1 MTIGNAMPLGN
12 RRRADAVS
20 CRPDRPCFSVETDRL
35 SSIRV
40 LILSETAPLNPE
52 KPATGLAVR
61 HTRMAEALAASGAKV
76 TFAHREPV
84 ASSASASYAFEVIPA
99 PDPDVL
105 ARWIRRQSPDVAV
118 LGYWEFHDWIPCSFE
133 GALVLDYVA
142 PRMLERQFEDRD
154 RLAEDA
160 SRLVPL
166 LERCREVWVGH
177 ERQVDL
183 MLPWMLLAGHDCRFR
198 APIRVV
204 PISAPVADAP
214 AARHPEDPPLA
225 FHGGQDWPWRQ
236 SERWLDR
243 LQQEDHG
250 WRLADLSGPERLR
263 GFADYL
269 DRLSECDLLLEL
281 CDENTERRYSQSFRM
296 TDALSR
302 GVPVVANRFL
312 PIAAA
317 IERQG
322 AGWLIDEPEE
332 LGPLLAELA
341 KRPDALRKAAEG
353 ALALAREQFD
363 AERHYAGLA
372 AHLQQLAAQPLAER
386 PKALDLGPREA
397 EGWSGSAVVRDYA
410 RRWVH
415 HRLRLP
421 VHRWL
426 RRRGAKRPQ
435 PSDDAGRCW
444 VVVSRP
450 DLFPTDHGAAVKIE
464 RTAWALSF
472 HVDRVVLLSDRRD
485 RYWVYDRGERS
496 EHRFPLWPRI
506 AGWPRAVN
514 LIRLMARGLPY
525 SNAFLYLPLV
535 DRGLHARLLWLLNRF
550 PVEVVQAEFP
560 AYAHAAVWS
569 QRLFGTGSLLVEH
582 NVEFQRIADQVP
594 ELGARGAR
602 LLKQTEVEL
611 SNACDHV
618 ITVSDRDREDLIAA
632 GVHETRIVTIPHG
645 VDLERFARAEP
656 IDLRAKYGL
665 PAEHAVLVYHGIYS
679 YPPNLEAV
687 EELSSH
693 LLPALEARGVG
704 ASVVAFGPEPP
715 DRDLPG
721 VTFAGAVEDLAA
733 HLMGADLAVIPLR
746 AGGGTRMKILDDFAA
761 RVPVV
766 TTRKGMEGLP
776 VTDGEQLRIVD
787 EPESMAEVVRAL
799 LDDPAER
806 KRLAEGAAEWVAGL
820 DWRAIAARYVARVR
834 GEA

>member
-1 MTIGNAMPLGN
+1 MAE
-12 RRRADAVS
+12 
-20 CRPDRPCFSVETDRL
+20 F
-35 SSIRV
+35 RV
-40 LILSETAPLNPE
+40 LIFSEYAPLDPE
-52 KPATGLAVR
+52 KPAAGLAVR
-61 HTRMAEALAASGAKV
+61 HTRIAEALAARGANV
-76 TFAHREPV
+76 TYAHPGQP
-84 ASSASASYAFEVIPA
+84 AGKAPGAFEVLPA
-99 PDPDVL
+99 ADPTVL
-105 ARWIRRQSPDVAV
+105 ARWIRRQRPDVAV
-118 LGYWEFHDWIPCSFE
+118 LGYWEFHDWIPSGFE

-142 PRMLERQFEDRD
+142 PRMLERQFENREW
-154 RLAEDA
+154 LSADA
-160 SRLVPL
+160 ARLVPL

-177 ERQVDL
+177 QRQADL

-198 APIRVV
+198 PPIRVV
-204 PISAPVADAP
+204 PISAPIADAP
-214 AARHPEDPPLA
+214 VARAARGPIA

-236 SERWLDR
+236 SARWLDS
-243 LQQEDHG
+243 LKSAEIG
-250 WRLADLSGPERLR
+250 WRLADASGPERLR

-269 DRLSECDLLLEL
+269 EQLAACDLLLEL

-312 PIAAA
+312 PIAAD
-317 IERQG
+317 IERFG
-322 AGWLIDEPEE
+322 AGWLIDEPDE
-332 LGPLLAELA
+332 LGPLLVDLA
-341 KRPDALRKAAEG
+341 NRPDALQRAAEG
-353 ALALAREQFD
+353 ALSLARAQFD
-363 AERHYAGLA
+363 AESNYAGLD
-372 AHLQQLAAQPLAER
+372 AHLRQLAAEPLAER
-386 PKALDLGPREA
+386 PQALDLTPAEP
-397 EGWSGSAVVRDYA
+397 EGWSWRAVVRDYA

-426 RRRGAKRPQ
+426 SRRGAKRPQ
-435 PSDDAGRCW
+435 PSESTGRCW

-464 RTAWALSF
+464 RTAWGLSF
-472 HVDRVVLLSDRRD
+472 HVDRVVLLTDRRD
-485 RYWVYDRGERS
+485 RYWVYERGERS
-496 EHRFPLWPRI
+496 EHRFGLWPRI

-535 DRGLHARLLWLLNRF
+535 DRGLHTRLLWLLNRY

-569 QRLFGTGSLLVEH
+569 QRLFGTGSVLVEH

-602 LLKQTEVEL
+602 LLKRTEVEL

-618 ITVSDRDREDLIAA
+618 ITVSDRDRDDLIAA
-632 GVHETRIVTIPHG
+632 GVLATRIVTIPHG

-656 IDLRAKYGL
+656 VDLRAKFGL
-665 PAEHAVLVYHGIYS
+665 PAGHAVLVYHGIYS

-693 LLPALEARGVG
+693 LLPALEARGVE

-721 VTFAGAVEDLAA
+721 VTFAGAVDDLAA

-761 RVPVV
+761 RVPVI
-766 TTRKGMEGLP
+766 TTHKGMEGLP
-776 VTDGEQLRIVD
+776 VTDGEHLRIVD
-787 EPESMAEVVRAL
+787 DPEAMAEVVAGL
-799 LDDPAER
+799 LADPAER
-806 KRLAEGAAEWVAGL
+806 ERLAARAAEWVAEL
-820 DWRAIAARYVARVR
+820 DWRAIAGRYVARVR